1 MVGALI
7 LTYAAD
13 PDQVPGSLT
22 LSFARD
28 VIFVAMNI
36 YAVKMAGVFMFVTS
50 TLALRTGFLA
60 RWIDLLGI
68 ALALLLVLSIGYL
81 AWILVVFPLWVL
93 LVSLYILFDTLRAP
107 RVHTEGDVT
116 P

>member
-1 MVGALI
+1 
-7 LTYAAD
+7 
-13 PDQVPGSLT
+13 
-22 LSFARD
+22 
-28 VIFVAMNI
+28 
-36 YAVKMAGVFMFVTS
+36 MFVTS
-50 TLALRTGFLA
+50 TLALRTDFLA
-60 RWIDLLGI
+60 RWIALLGI